1 MNSTG
6 LEPATEE
13 EMRKA
18 LFGTLNK
25 KASGVSGLG
34 PVQLKAMEQ
43 NDDFVKYLT
52 QAYNELTAHPEGVRR
67 IPPDRDGETVTNIFH
82 RVLLK
87 GWSGMLTTPHANR
100 SPSSRT
106 RTR

>member
-6 LEPATEE
+6 LELATGE

-34 PVQLKAMEQ
+34 PVQLKAMKQ
-43 NDDFVKYLT
+43 NDSFVKYLT
-52 QAYNELTAHPEGVRR
+52 QAYNELTTHPEAMPEVMAMFEFRAIL
-67 IPPDRDGETVTNIFH
+67 IPKESDGY
-82 RVLLK
+82 
-87 GWSGMLTTPHANR
+87 PR
-100 SPSSRT
+100 SR
-106 RTR
+106 